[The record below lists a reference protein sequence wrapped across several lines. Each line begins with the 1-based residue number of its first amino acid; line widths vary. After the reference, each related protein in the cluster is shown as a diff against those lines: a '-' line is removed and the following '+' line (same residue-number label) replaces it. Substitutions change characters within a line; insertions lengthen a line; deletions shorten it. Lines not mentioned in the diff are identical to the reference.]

1 MPQGSTTKMT
11 YRRKLIEVDLPLD
24 AINQGALHEKNAVR
38 IGHPSQVHTWWA
50 RRPLLACRAVIF
62 ASMVDDPED
71 CDEYPDRASKDA
83 KRREL
88 HGLIAELVKWEN
100 SNDEG
105 LLARARREIALS
117 VARSRGD
124 DEVPEDAAGVLAYL
138 RDNAPT
144 VHDPFCGGG
153 SIPLEAQRLGLKA
166 VGSDLNPVAVLI
178 TKALIELPPKFAGRA
193 PINPDADPMG
203 MMVGKGRKRERV
215 PWRGAAGL
223 ADDIRYYGKWMRDEA
238 FKRIGHLYPQVS
250 LEDGSKA
257 TVIAWLWARTVPCAN
272 PACGIAMPM
281 MKTFQLSKKRGNEH
295 WVRPVVDRDARE
307 VRFVVQDHDGDVPK
321 SGTVN
326 RNGATC
332 LACGNTVKLAY
343 VREQARAGRMGEQMT
358 AIVADG
364 KPGRKYIQ
372 THYPDITRA
381 LSAEPQW
388 QPNGRL
394 PHKALGIAIQN
405 YGFTE
410 WNQLY
415 SNRQLLALTTMS
427 EVANALKCRLT
438 EDNINEE
445 YVNAMIVFLSFAL
458 SKYADFG
465 SSFATWHVPLQ
476 VVRNIFARQAIP
488 IIWDFAEANL
498 FSDSSGNWL
507 GHVERIA
514 KVIANLPRDGF
525 PSKTYQKDASEI
537 LVSDND
543 VLFITDPPYYDNI
556 GYADLS
562 DFFYVWLR
570 PLLRDVYPDLFG
582 GILTPKEQE
591 IVAAPR
597 FQNPRQ
603 RFEDGLLRSLR
614 GIRSGTS
621 IEHPSSMFY
630 AYKQQ
635 EETKNGRRIS
645 GWETMLNALVA
656 SGFCITRT
664 WPMRTESSYRP
675 RSHDSNALA
684 SSVAVIVRPRPISAE
699 VATRQ
704 EFLDELETD
713 LPLALDRLTRD
724 GHIAPADLPQSAIGP
739 GMQIYSKYSRVETI
753 SGDAVSVR
761 EALQEINRVIGEY
774 FDRQEGE
781 LDGVSRF
788 CVRWVKSHGYG
799 EGAFGDAENIARAM
813 NIAVSEISEVH
824 GLAVAER
831 GSVELY
837 RVGAYGPGRKYG
849 LGDVTAWEGCMRM
862 AYHLDTGNEDGEGVA
877 GCAKVARAMSGS
889 VDSVERLARILYN
902 HWDGSG
908 NPREAYIYNQLVSE
922 WQTIMGAAR
931 EAESPMLIEG

>member
-24 AINQGALHEKNAVR
+24 AINRESSREKSIR
-38 IGHPSQVHTWWA
+38 HGHPSTLHLWWA
-50 RRPLLACRAVIF
+50 RRPLAACRAVIF
-62 ASMVDDPED
+62 ASMVDDPVD

-88 HGLIAELVKWEN
+88 HGLIEELVKWEN
-100 SNDEG
+100 SNDEV

-117 VARSRGD
+117 VARSRS
-124 DEVPEDAAGVLAYL
+124 EVAPEDDRGVLEYL

-257 TVIAWLWARTVPCAN
+257 TVIAWLWARTIPCAN
-272 PACGIAMPM
+272 PACGVAMPM
-281 MKTFQLSKKRGNEH
+281 MKTFQLSKKRGNQH

-307 VRFVVQDHDGDVPK
+307 VRFMVQDHDGGVPET
-321 SGTVN
+321 GTVN

-332 LACGNTVKLAY
+332 LACGNTVKLEY

-358 AIVADG
+358 AIVAAGD
-364 KPGRKYIQ
+364 RRRLFLSVDDE
-372 THYPDITRA
+372 HVRVA
-381 LSAEPQW
+381 RSAEPRWRPTQRIT
-388 QPNGRL
+388 PN
-394 PHKALGIAIQN
+394 PKVSALS
-405 YGFTE
+405 YGKTHWHELFTE
-410 WNQLY
+410 
-415 SNRQLLALTTMS
+415 RQLVTLTTFS
-427 EVANALKCRLT
+427 DLVGEVRDEIAERYGDAG
-438 EDNINEE
+438 
-445 YVNAMIVFLSFAL
+445 
-458 SKYADFG
+458 YADGVCLYLSLAIGRTADSG
-465 SSFATWHVPLQ
+465 SSYARWQNSGDKVAG
-476 VVRNIFARQAIP
+476 VFARQAIP
-488 IIWDFAEANL
+488 MMWDFAETNA
-498 FSDSSGNWL
+498 FSRQTQNWSAQIDWVAKAVEHLPAVTNKSVAVQVDAASGDFN
-507 GHVERIA
+507 GHEGP
-514 KVIANLPRDGF
+514 VIA
-525 PSKTYQKDASEI
+525 
-537 LVSDND
+537 
-543 VLFITDPPYYDNI
+543 TDPPYYDNI
-556 GYADLS
+556 NYADLS

-570 PLLRDVYPDLFG
+570 PLLRDQMPDIFS
-582 GILTPKEQE
+582 GILTPKSEE
-591 IVAAPR
+591 MVAAPR
-597 FQNPRQ
+597 FEDPRR
-603 RFEDGLLRSLR
+603 RFEESLFQASEL
-614 GIRSGTS
+614 IRARCNEDS
-621 IEHPSSMFY
+621 PSSIFY

-635 EETKNGRRIS
+635 EEQRGGQTS
-645 GWETMLNALVA
+645 TGWETMLNSVVKA
-656 SGFCITRT
+656 GFKIVST
-664 WPMRTESSYRP
+664 WPMRTERGA
-675 RSHDSNALA
+675 RSNALGTNALA
-684 SSVAVIVRPRPISAE
+684 SSVVLVCRPREEDAP

-704 EFLDELETD
+704 EFLEEIEVK
-713 LPLALDRLTRD
+713 LPDALYDLTRG
-724 GHIAPADLPQSAIGP
+724 GHIAPSDLPQSAIGP
-739 GMQIYSKYSRVETI
+739 GMEIYSKYSRVETI

-761 EALQEINRVIGEY
+761 EALQQINRVIGEY

-799 EGAFGDAENIARAM
+799 EGAYGDAENIARAM

-824 GLAVAER
+824 GLAMAER
-831 GSVELY
+831 GSVQLY

-931 EAESPMLIEG
+931 EVESPMLIEG